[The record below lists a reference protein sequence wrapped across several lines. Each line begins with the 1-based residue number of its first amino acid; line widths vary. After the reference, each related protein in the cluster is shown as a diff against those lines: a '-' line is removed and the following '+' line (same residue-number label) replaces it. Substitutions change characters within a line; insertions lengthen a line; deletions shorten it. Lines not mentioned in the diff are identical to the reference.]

1 MNQFNF
7 QNLNPATSPGSKSF
21 TTAPLSLLKSSS
33 PSICV
38 LSVAY
43 DIYLFNHFHY
53 YGVEHT
59 AELGSNLSVSLQ
71 ITPPAKER
79 LTTPLGFTTPT
90 LFEQWCGF
98 FYIPRE
104 PNKWK
109 CCERGPT
116 LFRRY
121 PRLENLTVC
130 TWLSL
135 QRQFFLLS
143 YLKTLSSGPAGVEPA
158 TFHSAVERSPN
169 WANQASV
176 IIGWW
181 PGGGD
186 NLNINYASF
195 WLCIIDWST
204 NVFLLDIFR
213 HKDVDLVIIRENTE
227 GEYSH
232 IEHEVCRIFKLFV
245 KLLWSTCTVNS
256 I

>member
-1 MNQFNF
+1 MIFIYLITSTIWCRTHSRVGFQFKCV
-7 QNLNPATSPGSKSF
+7 LTGNPTSQGEVGHTTRVYNPYSF
-21 TTAPLSLLKSSS
+21 WTVVWVLLHPTRTGLVKVLWDGTYPFLSLSKTRKSN
-33 PSICV
+33 C
-38 LSVAY
+38 L
-43 DIYLFNHFHY
+43 HM
-53 YGVEHT
+53 
-59 AELGSNLSVSLQ
+59 
-71 ITPPAKER
+71 
-79 LTTPLGFTTPT
+79 
-90 LFEQWCGF
+90 
-98 FYIPRE
+98 
-104 PNKWK
+104 
-109 CCERGPT
+109 
-116 LFRRY
+116 
-121 PRLENLTVC
+121 
-130 TWLSL
+130 SL

-158 TFHSAVERSPN
+158 TFRSAVKRSPN

-186 NLNINYASF
+186 NVNINYASF

-245 KLLWSTCTVNS
+245 KLLLSTCTVNS